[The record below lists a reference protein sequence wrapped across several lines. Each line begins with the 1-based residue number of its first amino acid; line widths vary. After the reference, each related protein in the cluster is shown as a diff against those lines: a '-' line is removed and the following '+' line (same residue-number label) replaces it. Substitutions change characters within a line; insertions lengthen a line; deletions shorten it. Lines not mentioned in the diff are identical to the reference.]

1 MYREL
6 GHAPAGSCLA
16 RSSQAVIVGLKET
29 TELAARD
36 PDAIKPFDG
45 VRRIPAEYDCAHGS
59 TAPDRDRL
67 IVHLV
72 SEEHVVLER
81 LGEGQASGEPMNAF
95 EPVDRT
101 GIRAFEDD
109 LARVG
114 RDADQFEQPGE
125 ASAGLSR
132 LGYRAGRPR
141 DAPWGRLEFSA
152 TVACAFQDHSQ
163 CATLQAPQPVEIER
177 DRSVVAPQLQ
187 RPSCGIVCRRGEMAP
202 DEVQRS
208 WNVRELE
215 GCEGRGTPEV
225 LVVRGTVRLAMER
238 DRHHFQRSAPT
249 SSPSEDRDQLEI
261 HVSGSGFSTKFID
274 LVKYASRSGPDCHPG
289 RNLGPTTRAPPHERR
304 AERTLARNRC
314 VSGLDG
320 AVKMPSGEPRST
332 ITPSCR

>member
-1 MYREL
+1 M
-6 GHAPAGSCLA
+6 
-16 RSSQAVIVGLKET
+16 
-29 TELAARD
+29 
-36 PDAIKPFDG
+36 
-45 VRRIPAEYDCAHGS
+45 
-59 TAPDRDRL
+59 
-67 IVHLV
+67 
-72 SEEHVVLER
+72 LER

-202 DEVQRS
+202 DECSAVGMSASSRAVRGVGHQRS
-208 WNVRELE
+208 SSSGAL
-215 GCEGRGTPEV
+215 
-225 LVVRGTVRLAMER
+225 
-238 DRHHFQRSAPT
+238 SASLWSGIVT
-249 SSPSEDRDQLEI
+249 TFSDQL
-261 HVSGSGFSTKFID
+261 
-274 LVKYASRSGPDCHPG
+274 RHP
-289 RNLGPTTRAPPHERR
+289 A
-304 AERTLARNRC
+304 LARIGTSWKYMFPDQ
-314 VSGLDG
+314 VFLQSSL
-320 AVKMPSGEPRST
+320 T
-332 ITPSCR
+332 